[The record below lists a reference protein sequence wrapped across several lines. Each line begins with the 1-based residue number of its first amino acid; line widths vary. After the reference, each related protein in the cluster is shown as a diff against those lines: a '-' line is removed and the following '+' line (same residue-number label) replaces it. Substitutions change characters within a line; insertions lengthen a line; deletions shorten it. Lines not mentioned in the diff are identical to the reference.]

1 MQLVDEFYPLLAAHG
16 NDVRVEVCGVPLS
29 PGSAGEPLEVVAD
42 AARLAR
48 VLNNLLKNAI
58 AYSDEGS
65 TIEVLA
71 GWASEGRVR
80 VSVRDRGATIPP
92 HKLAAIFDKF
102 YRVDETR
109 ATSTGGAG
117 LGLAIAREIVSLH
130 GGTITATSERGVTTF
145 VVELP
150 AGGPGEGG
158 APGASLAKVGEGLG
172 AV

>member
-1 MQLVDEFYPLLAAHG
+1 MP
-16 NDVRVEVCGVPLS
+16 
-29 PGSAGEPLEVVAD
+29 
-42 AARLAR
+42 
-48 VLNNLLKNAI
+48 
-58 AYSDEGS
+58 
-65 TIEVLA
+65 
-71 GWASEGRVR
+71 EGRVR

-92 HKLAAIFDKF
+92 HKLVAIFDKF

-117 LGLAIAREIVSLH
+117 LGLAIAREIVTLH

-150 AGGPGEGG
+150 VGGPESGRALESLAAGEGG
-158 APGASLAKVGEGLG
+158 GSA